1 MEEDRR
7 LIQIVLSSLL
17 PTDKLPKHVNMTMYK
32 MRTWAR
38 YFTSDRGNALPIRYQ
53 LPLAT
58 DSCLRSVGTGV
69 IISRVS
75 ICSGSAIIPDRTWC
89 TDPSFPLSLAFIL
102 R

>member
-7 LIQIVLSSLL
+7 LIQIVLSSLS

-58 DSCLRSVGTGV
+58 NSCLPSVGIGV

-75 ICSGSAIIPDRTWC
+75 CSESAIIPDRTWC